1 MVLSD
6 NFRKAANDYFYL
18 TQKGY
23 PPRGFIQLVGNRYGL
38 TSHERTMLY
47 RGIAPENIAKKRRQ
61 KIISIE
67 TVRSK
72 ELFIDGF
79 NVILTISSYLQ
90 GLQLF
95 LSNDGLLRDASMMR
109 GKIQMTGKINES
121 VKLIFEF
128 LDKNSIGKANFFLD
142 KNVKIHTEINAVIN
156 ELQLSESCKCEVHPT
171 EKTDKTLSEISSGIV
186 CTSDSGIIDSCK
198 SPVFDLAFHVLQSRF
213 HPHFLSLRSFLDE
226 TV

>member
-67 TVRSK
+67 AASNQ

-95 LSNDGLLRDASMMR
+95 LSNDGFLRDTSMMR
-109 GKIQMTGKINES
+109 GKIQMTGKIRES

-156 ELQLSESCKCEVHPT
+156 ELQLSESCKYEVYPT
-171 EKTDKTLSEISSGIV
+171 EKTDKTLSEISSGIIS
-186 CTSDSGIIDSCK
+186 TSDSGIIDNCK
-198 SPVFDLAFHVLQSRF
+198 SPVFDLAFHVVQSRF
-213 HPHFLSLRSFLDE
+213 SPHFVELQTIL
-226 TV
+226 T